1 MRVRWK
7 TTALRDIEHH
17 VAYLDQVNPR
27 AAHETALALFSA
39 GESLSTFPNRGRHG
53 RIPGTREL
61 LAISPYVIVYE
72 VGADAVEILNVQHGK
87 LLT

>member
-1 MRVRWK
+1 MKVRWK
-7 TTALRDIEHH
+7 TTALRDIERH

-39 GESLSTFPNRGRHG
+39 GESLTTFPNRGRHG
-53 RIPGTREL
+53 HIPGTREL
-61 LAISPYVIVYE
+61 VVVFPYVIVYE
-72 VGADAVEILNVQHGK
+72 VGPDGVDILNVQHGR